1 MSKRLVVGL
10 MAVAALAAGCAT
22 QGASA
27 ADEGANSKP
36 RTITGTATGE
46 VEGTPDTLTVSLGV
60 QTNGGSATEALARNA
75 DRATAVINALKGA
88 GVAPADLQTSQ
99 LSLYPTFDN
108 KGRPTGYSVSNM
120 VTAEVHDVANAGGI
134 VDAAAAQAGNDIRVN
149 GISLSIEDTSR
160 LVAAARR
167 DAVTRARA
175 QAQQLARAAGVRL
188 GPLQRVTERRH
199 QPAAAEHLGFA
210 ADAALSRTPI
220 EAGSQTLS
228 VDVTV
233 VYTIA

>member
-1 MSKRLVVGL
+1 MSRQVLAV
-10 MAVAALAAGCAT
+10 AVAAAVLTAGCAT

-27 ADEGANSKP
+27 ADDGAEGKP

-88 GVAPADLQTSQ
+88 GVAPADLQTSE
-99 LSLYPTFDN
+99 LSLYPTFDD

-120 VTAEVHDVANAGGI
+120 VTAEVHDVANTGGI

-149 GISLSIEDTSR
+149 GITLSIEDTGR
-160 LVAAARR
+160 LVAAARE

-175 QAQQLARAAGVRL
+175 QARQLAQAAGVRL
-188 GPLQRVTERRH
+188 GPLQQVTERRH
-199 QPAAAEHLGFA
+199 QPPVMEQLGNAF
-210 ADAALSRTPI
+210 DAASRTPI